1 MKNMQIWII
10 VFLFYYKMFL
20 SKITGLNSASFW
32 FRVNRN
38 SSRSLIKF
46 YFCISDWE
54 TEWMS
59 FARSIDRY
67 NNDNIKTWNMFYKKI
82 QLNFVCGFNSRL
94 CKKINKDIW
103 ILAQESYFFF
113 LSLWVTVWQFFLI
126 QEKRKYSAQG
136 RPFFIYP
143 FYLIH
148 LTHFISCWK
157 PGPGLH
163 PTGPPDK

>member
-1 MKNMQIWII
+1 MQRNSVLKSSLILSMKNMQIWII

-32 FRVNRN
+32 FRVSRN

-67 NNDNIKTWNMFYKKI
+67 NNDNIKTWICFTKKI

-103 ILAQESYFFF
+103 ILVWPKKVTFSFCHYEWLYDSSFWFKKKENIQHKVCHF
-113 LSLWVTVWQFFLI
+113 L
-126 QEKRKYSAQG
+126 
-136 RPFFIYP
+136 FI
-143 FYLIH
+143 
-148 LTHFISCWK
+148 HFISFI
-157 PGPGLH
+157 
-163 PTGPPDK
+163 